1 MTEIVPLEVLDPGQA
16 QLLEAWVDV
25 HNAAGRAVWGPG
37 AQQVNPDEIRGTH
50 RWQDSRRTAWAAVE
64 TGVVVGAVELIE
76 PLRENVDS
84 VGFWVSVHP
93 GHQRR
98 GIGSQL
104 LAHVEDA
111 ARAAGRTR
119 VLQHNGEPVEQ
130 GGAGTAFARR
140 HGYRQVL
147 LDLRQ
152 DLALCVSDERLDALA
167 AEAADPQY
175 RVETAWDELPEE
187 WLADRAHLAR
197 RMSTDAPA
205 GVEADEEDWDEDRL
219 REQAASSRSMGRR
232 VIESVARHLPS
243 GRLVGYSNVTVSPGT
258 PDLAVQGD
266 TLVLSEHRGHR
277 LGLALKVAALRALQ
291 AELPQVRTL
300 RTWNAETNTPMLAVN
315 RALGFQPSGY
325 TREWAKEL

>member
-1 MTEIVPLEVLDPGQA
+1 MTEIVDVDPLDLGQER
-16 QLLEAWVDV
+16 LLGAWVAV
-25 HNAAGRAVWGPG
+25 HNAAGRAVWGPA
-37 AQQVNPDEIRGTH
+37 AQQVTPAEIRGTH
-50 RWQDSRRTAWAAVE
+50 QRQDCRRSAWAAVE
-64 TGVVVGAVELIE
+64 SGEVVGAVDLIE
-76 PLRENVDS
+76 PLRENLDT
-84 VGFWVSVHP
+84 VGFWLSVHP
-93 GHQRR
+93 DHQRR
-98 GIGSQL
+98 GIGSRL

-111 ARAAGRTR
+111 ARAAGRAR
-119 VLQHNGEPVEQ
+119 VLQHNGEPVPER
-130 GGAGTAFARR
+130 GAGTCFARR

-152 DLALCVSDERLDALA
+152 DLALPVSHERLDALA
-167 AEAADPQY
+167 AEAADPAYQ
-175 RVETAWDELPEE
+175 VETAWDGLPEG

-197 RMSTDAPA
+197 RMSTDAPS
-205 GVEADEEDWDEDRL
+205 GVTVDEEDWDEDRL
-219 REQAASSRSMGRR
+219 RDVLARAVDMGQRT
-232 VIESVARHLPS
+232 VEAVARHLPS

-266 TLVLSEHRGHR
+266 TLVLREHRGHR

-291 AELPQVRTL
+291 DELPRAHTM